1 VQHGGLRDK
10 VTANTD
16 KDKPLA
22 KLLVVDDDPD
32 TILALKIGLINYGF
46 LVDAFTNPEEALQ
59 KFKSNP
65 KSYSL
70 VMSDSGIPAL
80 SGIELAKKV
89 KEINP
94 NVKVLLLTGFGLRS
108 IEFSK
113 ASPSTTVVDGFIQ
126 KPTAIKK
133 LTDKILSLIGET
145 EGRSTFKD

>member
-1 VQHGGLRDK
+1 M
-10 VTANTD
+10 TANTD

-46 LVDAFTNPEEALQ
+46 LVDAFTNPGEALQ

-80 SGIELAKKV
+80 SSIELAKKV

-113 ASPSTTVVDGFIQ
+113 VSPSASVVDGFVQ
-126 KPTAIKK
+126 KPIGIRE
-133 LTDKILSLIGET
+133 LTNKILSLIGEAKGQT
-145 EGRSTFKD
+145 SFEG